1 MRKILIDNQSRPL
14 SQPIVTDYCSTFN
27 SRFLGL
33 MFRKSLAQYQGL
45 LLVQPREDRID
56 SSIHMFFM
64 NFDLAVIWINKQLR
78 VVDIQTAR
86 RWRPF
91 YQPARPACYVLETH
105 CDHFSAFDIG
115 HQVIFK
121 DL

>member
-1 MRKILIDNQSRPL
+1 MRKILIDNQSQPL
-14 SQPIVTDYCSTFN
+14 SQSILTEYCSTFN

-33 MFRKSLAQYQGL
+33 MFRKSLAPHQGL

-56 SSIHMFFM
+56 SAIHMFFM
-64 NFDLAVIWINKQLR
+64 NFDLAVIWINNQLK
-78 VVDIQTAR
+78 VVDVQTAR
-86 RWRPF
+86 RWRLF
-91 YQPARPACYVLETH
+91 YQPAHPARYVLETH
-105 CDHFSAFDIG
+105 IDHLSAFDIG